1 MIITKVLWTLA
12 LELLLSEEDVNQS
25 KKKKKCLLF
34 ALTACLDKQE
44 TKLFLLTSMTI
55 QKIYL
60 QK

>member
-25 KKKKKCLLF
+25 KKKKCLLF